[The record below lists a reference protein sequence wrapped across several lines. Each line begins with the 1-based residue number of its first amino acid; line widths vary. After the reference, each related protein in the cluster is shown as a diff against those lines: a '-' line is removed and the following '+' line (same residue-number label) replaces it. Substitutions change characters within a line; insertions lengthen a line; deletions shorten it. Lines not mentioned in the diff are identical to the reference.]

1 MATKQEEYWERDN
14 FAVITDGT
22 KPAMKW
28 TIDELRKRKKTV
40 HVVDLSEKPASDSLT
55 NISQIPENTENV
67 VIGVTKTE
75 PARIIEK
82 LAARGIRNFW
92 VHWGTDTCDVEHLT
106 YDPELDIITGRC
118 PMMYLGKTMSIHGF
132 HRVIARSLGKY

>member
-1 MATKQEEYWERDN
+1 MATKQEEYWEKDN
-14 FAVITDGT
+14 FVVITDGT

-28 TIDELRKRKKTV
+28 TIDELRKRKKAV
-40 HVVDLSEKPASDSLT
+40 HVVDLSEKPASGSLT
-55 NISQIPENTENV
+55 SISEIPDSTGNV
-67 VIGVTKTE
+67 IMGVTNTE

-82 LAARGIRNFW
+82 LAARGITNFW
-92 VHWGTDTCDVEHLT
+92 VHWKTDTCDVEHLT
-106 YDPELDIITGRC
+106 YDPELDIITGKC